1 MGDIVMQT
9 KWGWR
14 GGGSGNHSIFILSS
28 SYLNLVPGYHL
39 TVTANLM

>member
-9 KWGWR
+9 KLGWG
-14 GGGSGNHSIFILSS
+14 GDGSGNSSVFILSS

-39 TVTANLM
+39 LLLT